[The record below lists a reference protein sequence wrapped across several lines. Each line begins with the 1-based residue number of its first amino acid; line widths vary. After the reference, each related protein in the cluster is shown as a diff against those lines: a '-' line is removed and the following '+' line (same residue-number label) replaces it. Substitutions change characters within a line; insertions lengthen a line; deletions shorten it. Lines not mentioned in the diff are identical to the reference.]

1 MDDLLQS
8 AIEEQEREQAA
19 FMRILQSSRD
29 ALAATRMELDALRG
43 VIEGRDERLV
53 ELLEERFTERFTER
67 GEYGGYGEFRQATD
81 ALVAEQAAF
90 KRSLTVKLESI
101 AGSLESLGFRMQ
113 ETTQAL
119 TERVGAVERGLTE
132 TISVLKGEM
141 MIAGRRHE
149 ELKDLMDGRLR
160 EVADGI
166 EVRQQEVAD
175 AIMAALDPVA
185 RIMQL
190 VQGRMARA
198 ASDLAVAQST
208 LFTRLAEREERL
220 EHQRD
225 AILAE
230 LLEEFAGGLR
240 ARDRARI
247 GSHLQDADEQ
257 RKRRRDLG
265 RGPTVEGKESIP
277 AEPIT
282 MAPSLSNP
290 YAAAAPAL
298 PAARVPAATGEPL
311 ANAGSR
317 PADPAPTAAPMGV
330 VTYPSRP
337 PEPTEPE
344 RAWRRRGNKPAL

>member
-1 MDDLLQS
+1 
-8 AIEEQEREQAA
+8 
-19 FMRILQSSRD
+19 MRILQSSRD
-29 ALAATRMELDALRG
+29 ALAATRMELDALRA

-53 ELLEERFTERFTER
+53 ELLDERLTER
-67 GEYGGYGEFRQATD
+67 GEDGGYGEFRQAAD
-81 ALVAEQAAF
+81 ALMAEQAAM
-90 KRSLTVKLESI
+90 KRGLTVKLESI
-101 AGSLESLGFRMQ
+101 AGSLESVGFRMQ
-113 ETTQAL
+113 ESTQAL

-141 MIAGRRHE
+141 VVSSRRHE
-149 ELKDLMDGRLR
+149 ELTDLLGGQLR
-160 EVADGI
+160 AMADGI

-175 AIMAALDPVA
+175 AILEALEPVA

-247 GSHLQDADEQ
+247 GARLQDADAQ

-265 RGPTVEGKESIP
+265 RGPDVDTHESLP
-277 AEPIT
+277 AEPVP
-282 MAPSLSNP
+282 APVVVTSSATAGLSNP
-290 YAAAAPAL
+290 YAAAISKSSAARPEPAPAAAASA
-298 PAARVPAATGEPL
+298 PANEAD
-311 ANAGSR
+311 GS
-317 PADPAPTAAPMGV
+317 PGGYQMGV
-330 VTYPSRP
+330 VVYPARP
-337 PEPTEPE
+337 PAPAEPE
-344 RAWRRRGNKPAL
+344 RSWRRRGNKPAL

>member
-8 AIEEQEREQAA
+8 AIEEQAREQAA

-29 ALAATRMELDALRG
+29 ALAATRMELDALRS

-53 ELLEERFTERFTER
+53 EVLEERFAARVAE
-67 GEYGGYGEFRQATD
+67 GEGGYGEFRQVAD

-90 KRSLTVKLESI
+90 KRSLSVKLESI

-119 TERVGAVERGLTE
+119 TERVGGVERGLTE

-141 MIAGRRHE
+141 MISSRRHE
-149 ELKDLMDGRLR
+149 EIKDLLDGRLR

-247 GSHLQDADEQ
+247 GARLQDADQQ

-265 RGPTVEGKESIP
+265 RGPSVETHETIP
-277 AEPIT
+277 AEPVP
-282 MAPSLSNP
+282 APAGAIATPAGLSNP
-290 YAAAAPAL
+290 YAAA
-298 PAARVPAATGEPL
+298 V
-311 ANAGSR
+311 
-317 PADPAPTAAPMGV
+317 APTASAPPRPGVPAEGDVFQNGAPTGV
-330 VTYPSRP
+330 VSYPSRP
-337 PEPTEPE
+337 PEPAEPE
-344 RAWRRRGNKPAL
+344 RSWRRRGHKPAL

>member
-1 MDDLLQS
+1 
-8 AIEEQEREQAA
+8 
-19 FMRILQSSRD
+19 MRILQSSRD
-29 ALAATRMELDALRG
+29 ALAATRMELDALRA

-53 ELLEERFTERFTER
+53 EALEERFAGRAAEA
-67 GEYGGYGEFRQATD
+67 GDGGYGEFRQVAD
-81 ALVAEQAAF
+81 ALVAEQAAL
-90 KRSLTVKLESI
+90 KRSLSVKLESI

-119 TERVGAVERGLTE
+119 TERVGGVERGLTE

-141 MIAGRRHE
+141 MISGRRHE
-149 ELKDLMDGRLR
+149 EITDLLDGRLR

-247 GSHLQDADEQ
+247 GARLQDADEQ

-265 RGPTVEGKESIP
+265 RGPSVETHESTP
-277 AEPIT
+277 AAPAGPIVT
-282 MAPSLSNP
+282 PAGLSNP
-290 YAAAAPAL
+290 YAAAVTPAPAR
-298 PAARVPAATGEPL
+298 PVGPPGFGPDPSGSQPSGEPGEGDVFQ
-311 ANAGSR
+311 NGI
-317 PADPAPTAAPMGV
+317 PAGV

-337 PEPTEPE
+337 PEPVEPE
-344 RAWRRRGNKPAL
+344 RSWRRRGHKPAL